1 MKSIF
6 LILLL
11 IAALP
16 LAAQVQQLNQFG
28 PKLGLGYYQIAYGSK
43 TQQTDLTA
51 TLDSLQKGGLALD
64 FGMTYKRRITRE
76 LSLVTGFQ
84 FGKNQVRYQENSLPA
99 VAMMRQVFYQ
109 FSLPI
114 GLEYN
119 FITENWQPF
128 VGCYLNATK
137 VVNSDMQY
145 ILQEAWNA
153 TTIATYLPENTLL
166 YGMSFMVGAQLPM
179 TEHWTLEPAVLAA
192 ASLRSLSQ
200 SGAAQRPVNLNF
212 QTTILY
218 NF

>member
-1 MKSIF
+1 
-6 LILLL
+6 
-11 IAALP
+11 
-16 LAAQVQQLNQFG
+16 
-28 PKLGLGYYQIAYGSK
+28 
-43 TQQTDLTA
+43 
-51 TLDSLQKGGLALD
+51 
-64 FGMTYKRRITRE
+64 
-76 LSLVTGFQ
+76 
-84 FGKNQVRYQENSLPA
+84 VRYQENSLPA

-192 ASLRSLSQ
+192 VSLRSLSQ